1 MIDNL
6 NPGQNNVPNL
16 GRYRIIGAP
25 CEVLIPFEKRRK
37 AHKLALK
44 TELRRL
50 LTVLSLKTFLIWVP
64 VKRIVVKTPF
74 IKLKERALLR
84 DKTVI
89 PKNLSAGEG
98 ELIDLVINNDGNSDL
113 GKDVAPEEFINSLII
128 SNSDF
133 NPELLE
139 INHYGVNLEVKFW
152 ELNFV
157 KQIVNLILKAPNK

>member
-1 MIDNL
+1 MDSL

-25 CEVLIPFEKRRK
+25 CEVLIPFEKRQK

-44 TELRRL
+44 TKPGRFLI
-50 LTVLSLKTFLIWVP
+50 VLSLKTFLIWVP

-74 IKLKERALLR
+74 IKLKERVLLR

-89 PKNLSAGEG
+89 PKDLFTGEG
-98 ELIDLVINNDGNSDL
+98 ELINLVTNNDGNSDL
-113 GKDVAPEEFINSLII
+113 RKNATPEEFINNLII
-128 SNSDF
+128 FDF
-133 NPELLE
+133 YPEILE
-139 INHYGVNLEVKFW
+139 INHHGINLEVKFW

-157 KQIVNLILKAPNK
+157 K